1 MEQYRFKN
9 AKRLY
14 KSTKLAK
21 YKNLLESERKYKPYL
36 LNESEERILDQKS
49 LTSSRAFNR
58 LFDETLNNIVFNF
71 DSNGKVKKLS
81 ETQALSLLYDKNRKV
96 RLNAAKALT
105 NGLNSEK
112 DLLLLYSIK
121 SLVIVK

>member
-1 MEQYRFKN
+1 ML
-9 AKRLY
+9 RLY

-58 LFDETLNNIVFNF
+58 LFDETLNNIVFNL

-81 ETQALSLLYDKNRKV
+81 ETQALSYFMIRIEN
-96 RLNAAKALT
+96 RLNAKALT